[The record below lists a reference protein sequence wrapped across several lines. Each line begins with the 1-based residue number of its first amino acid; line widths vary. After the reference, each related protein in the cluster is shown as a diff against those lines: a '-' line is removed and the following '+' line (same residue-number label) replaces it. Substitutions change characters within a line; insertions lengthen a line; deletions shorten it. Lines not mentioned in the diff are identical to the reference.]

1 MSEQDGTTSEA
12 PEATENESI
21 DSSQTEQTDTSSE
34 ERNAEGEAKEEI
46 DATGLLDK
54 VRKQNSELKNLRARA
69 KEAEAKAST
78 ADDKDKQ
85 IAELQSTLLRE
96 RVARKSGLPD
106 KLVERLVGDDEESL
120 MADAEALLELFAK
133 KSPPSSKPSEALRG
147 GGRPEQEPEETD
159 VSKIGARM
167 FKN

>member
-1 MSEQDGTTSEA
+1 MSEQDTTSEA
-12 PEATENESI
+12 PEATEDNQAEPETPETRNEDPKES
-21 DSSQTEQTDTSSE
+21 
-34 ERNAEGEAKEEI
+34 GEAKEEI
-46 DATGLLDK
+46 DASSLLDK

-69 KEAEAKAST
+69 KEAEAKASGSE
-78 ADDKDKQ
+78 DKDKQ
-85 IAELQSTLLRE
+85 IAELHSTLLRE

-147 GGRPEQEPEETD
+147 GGKPEQEPEETD
-159 VSKIGARM
+159 VSKIAARM
-167 FKN
+167 FQN